1 MVICIKYCQFT
12 EPNRGGG
19 ALMKMKVSISS
30 SLFLLLFL
38 SFWQLDQREER
49 EYSLFIH
56 DKEMEEIIP
65 ISNELEKVFQNK
77 IEAFQ
82 SREYVRVS
90 KVL

>member
-1 MVICIKYCQFT
+1 
-12 EPNRGGG
+12 
-19 ALMKMKVSISS
+19 MKMKVSISS